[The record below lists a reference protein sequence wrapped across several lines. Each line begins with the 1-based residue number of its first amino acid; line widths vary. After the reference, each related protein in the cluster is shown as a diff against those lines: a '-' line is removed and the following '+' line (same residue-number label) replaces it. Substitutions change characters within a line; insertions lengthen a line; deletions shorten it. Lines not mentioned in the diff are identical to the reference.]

1 MKYPLLA
8 ALALTVLSMG
18 SCKNQK
24 TSAAEGEA
32 DTVAL
37 TQVQFQADSAFA
49 HVEAQC
55 AFGPRV
61 PNSEAHRARADY
73 IVNRFKQYGSRK

>member
-24 TSAAEGEA
+24 TSAPAEGDA

-37 TQVQFQADSAFA
+37 TQVEFQAGSA
-49 HVEAQC
+49 
-55 AFGPRV
+55 
-61 PNSEAHRARADY
+61 
-73 IVNRFKQYGSRK
+73 

>member
-24 TSAAEGEA
+24 TSAPAEGDA

-37 TQVQFQADSAFA
+37 TQVKFQADSAYA

-61 PNSEAHRARADY
+61 PNSEAHRACADY
-73 IVNRFKQYGSRK
+73 LSLIHI